1 MSLASIIYSFL
12 LLIIFGIGVGRYKNL
27 NVAFKILT
35 ISVLSTFILNAIAQY
50 CAVKYHNNAPILH
63 LECLSEYVFYSA
75 TFYFIFKNPVVKK
88 LILASI
94 IIVLICWL
102 INATVLQPISTVF
115 PSNMY
120 VPTQILYVI
129 FSLLLFKEM
138 LQYPVK
144 VNITKQ
150 SVFWFNTAILFYS
163 TTMFFNLGVT
173 NYIAQHNIY
182 DYIILY
188 FWYFILY
195 TFHILIGIAIL
206 NENRETV
213 KTDA

>member
-1 MSLASIIYSFL
+1 
-12 LLIIFGIGVGRYKNL
+12 
-27 NVAFKILT
+27 
-35 ISVLSTFILNAIAQY
+35 
-50 CAVKYHNNAPILH
+50 
-63 LECLSEYVFYSA
+63 
-75 TFYFIFKNPVVKK
+75 
-88 LILASI
+88 
-94 IIVLICWL
+94 
-102 INATVLQPISTVF
+102 
-115 PSNMY
+115 
-120 VPTQILYVI
+120 
-129 FSLLLFKEM
+129 M

>member
-1 MSLASIIYSFL
+1 
-12 LLIIFGIGVGRYKNL
+12 
-27 NVAFKILT
+27 
-35 ISVLSTFILNAIAQY
+35 LNAIAQY